1 MTSIIP
7 TFKPHDSQIVTV
19 ISEGKYGQ
27 QTKQEYNNKI
37 KWDILKEKCDEA
49 HSFDGFLKGRIKV
62 SRFENNEEVAKL
74 LEFLLNRYKDFERM
88 GKVKLKG
95 YKGKSTFNYFKQPDK
110 VIIEKYARDEKDSD
124 VKLMEYIIPKQEL
137 NALLASLTICQN
149 IQQDKLIP
157 TSLIAEHYFRILNIK
172 ETKFKEQLFDVNDK
186 FVYSAFFRWRIQ
198 HVRLTLMLSF
208 LDKEQVIIYKKKGT
222 KVINQTLTI
231 QEILQ

>member
-1 MTSIIP
+1 MSSIIP
-7 TFKPHDSQIVTV
+7 TYKPHDSQIVKV
-19 ISEGKYGQ
+19 ISEGKYGL
-27 QTKQEYNNKI
+27 QTKQEFEKQI

-62 SRFENNEEVAKL
+62 ARFEGNEEVSRL
-74 LEFLLNRYKDFERM
+74 LEFLLNRYKEFERK

-110 VIIEKYARDEKDSD
+110 VIIEKYAKDEKDSD
-124 VKLMEYIIPKQEL
+124 VKLMEYVIPKQEL

-149 IQQDKLIP
+149 IKQDKLIP

-172 ETKFKEQLFDVNDK
+172 ETKFKESLFINDK

-208 LDKEQVIIYKKKGT
+208 LDKEQVIIYRKKGSKILRT
-222 KVINQTLTI
+222 DLTI